1 MKAQLQP
8 PLQDQQ
14 DQQQWWQQ
22 LAANDPEYRRWHDQ
36 RQAEDE
42 AAFDRWLDTPEGQKW
57 LDKERAL
64 DDAKF
69 FSWLETPQGIA
80 WMDSQAEAHID
91 PAETFW
97 NHDGFSPVI
106 YA

>member
-1 MKAQLQP
+1 MEAQPQV
-8 PLQDQQ
+8 Q
-14 DQQQWWQQ
+14 DQQQWQQ
-22 LAANDPEYRRWHDQ
+22 LAANDPDYRIWHDQ

-57 LDKERAL
+57 LDKERAS

-69 FSWLETPQGIA
+69 YSWLETPQGLA
-80 WMDSQAEAHID
+80 WLDSQVEAHI
-91 PAETFW
+91 ESLGLSHW